1 MSSEILSAWVGA
13 RCSSPGRR
21 FQSDGQGLDS
31 VLLAIDDVTSRAR
44 VESLGDALERIGL
57 GMVSSSDA
65 DEILRRAVTEA
76 AGALGCREAMLAVP
90 AEGMW
95 TVRFS
100 LGEEEPSG
108 GTVLTGGIAR
118 QFSALSPGQRAVV
131 TTSRPGGSRLPPG
144 ERAAERVHAA
154 LMVRDEVVGV
164 ISFGGYRPAVSF
176 GDPELDFIDK
186 LAPALSLALENARL
200 FSIHRRVAETFQRSL
215 LKPIAPVAG
224 LEVGVAYVPAFEP
237 EKVGGD
243 FYDLFALEGGVTAV
257 IAGDVVGK
265 GVEAAVLTQT
275 VRAILRT
282 LASIEQSPSFI
293 LTKANELLRESG
305 SPRRFVT
312 VLVAMVDS
320 VKGTV
325 AISSAGHPPPVVC
338 GREPRL
344 LEVRPAAP
352 LGALSGPF
360 HEATFD
366 LATDETL
373 VLYTDGLTEARQGI
387 EMFGEQRVLQELA
400 GTGTMD
406 LQQMVDALVSSATE
420 FAGGHLVDDL
430 AVIAVRPQ
438 SAG

>member
-1 MSSEILSAWVGA
+1 M
-13 RCSSPGRR
+13 
-21 FQSDGQGLDS
+21 
-31 VLLAIDDVTSRAR
+31 
-44 VESLGDALERIGL
+44 
-57 GMVSSSDA
+57 
-65 DEILRRAVTEA
+65 
-76 AGALGCREAMLAVP
+76 
-90 AEGMW
+90 
-95 TVRFS
+95 
-100 LGEEEPSG
+100 
-108 GTVLTGGIAR
+108 
-118 QFSALSPGQRAVV
+118 
-131 TTSRPGGSRLPPG
+131 
-144 ERAAERVHAA
+144 
-154 LMVRDEVVGV
+154 
-164 ISFGGYRPAVSF
+164 
-176 GDPELDFIDK
+176 
-186 LAPALSLALENARL
+186 
-200 FSIHRRVAETFQRSL
+200 
-215 LKPIAPVAG
+215 AG

-293 LTKANELLRESG
+293 LTKANELLRE
-305 SPRRFVT
+305 
-312 VLVAMVDS
+312 VDPPDDS
-320 VKGTV
+320 SRSLWRWSIRLKGTV

-406 LQQMVDALVSSATE
+406 LQAD
-420 FAGGHLVDDL
+420 G
-430 AVIAVRPQ
+430 
-438 SAG
+438 